1 MGALT
6 LPRSRLRPL
15 GAETGSPDVPTTE
28 TVSALPHTDGP
39 NVGDW
44 RKHIHGL
51 ELSSMR
57 LLIIEDD
64 KEAAAWLSKGLKEM
78 GHVVDLAHDGDAGYG
93 IAAEAVH
100 DVLIVDRMLP
110 KRDGLS
116 IIRELRGNGVSTPV
130 LILSALSDVDER
142 VKGLRAG
149 GDDYLAKP
157 YAFSELLARV
167 EGLARRAPGAVQET
181 RLKACDLEMDLL
193 SRQVS
198 RSGKPIPLQ
207 PREFKLLEYLM
218 RHAGHIVTR
227 TMLLENV
234 WDYHFDPQTNVIDVH
249 VSRLRSKIDKGFEEP
264 ILQTVRG
271 AGYMIRAH

>member
-1 MGALT
+1 MGAMT
-6 LPRSRLRPL
+6 LPRSRQRPL
-15 GAETGSPDVPTTE
+15 GAKTGSPDVPTAE
-28 TVSALPHTDGP
+28 TVFAPP
-39 NVGDW
+39 
-44 RKHIHGL
+44 
-51 ELSSMR
+51 LSTPPQGGIWEDTTWTTNTEPMR

-64 KEAAAWLSKGLKEM
+64 KEAAAFLAKGLKEM
-78 GHVVDLAHDGDAGYG
+78 GHVVDVAHDGDTGFGMAS
-93 IAAEAVH
+93 EAVH

-116 IIRELRGNGVSTPV
+116 IIRELRAQGNATPV

-157 YAFSELLARV
+157 YAFSEMLARV
-167 EGLARRAPGAVQET
+167 EGLARRTPGAVLET

-193 SRQVS
+193 SRSVT
-198 RSGKPIPLQ
+198 RGGKPVPLQ
-207 PREFKLLEYLM
+207 PREFKLLEYLL

-249 VSRLRSKIDKGFEEP
+249 VSRLRSKIDKGFDEP

-271 AGYMIRAH
+271 AGYMIRAN